1 LIQADQSGG
10 EEMEIRILERDGQKF
25 GEVISDDLHLRAAQ
39 DVLDIMATAS
49 YDGCQNIIIHER
61 NFDPD
66 FFDLKTRIAGEI
78 LQKFS
83 NYRMR
88 LAIVGAFDKFES
100 QSLRDFIVE
109 CNRGRTVFFVDD
121 INAAVAKLSQP

>member
-1 LIQADQSGG
+1 
-10 EEMEIRILERDGQKF
+10 MEIRIFERNGQTF
-25 GEVISDDLHLRAAQ
+25 GELVSDDLQLKEAQ
-39 DVLDIMATAS
+39 DILDIMATAS
-49 YDGCQNIIIHER
+49 YDGCQNLIIHEK

-88 LAIVGAFDKFES
+88 LAIVGSFDKYES

-121 INAAVAKLSQP
+121 IDAAVKKLSQA

>member
-1 LIQADQSGG
+1 MDIRIFEQSG
-10 EEMEIRILERDGQKF
+10 QNF
-25 GEVISDDLHLRAAQ
+25 GELVSEDLKLREAQ

-49 YDGCQNIIIHER
+49 YRGCQNIIIHEK
-61 NFDPD
+61 NFDPE

-83 NYRMR
+83 NYQMR
-88 LAIVGAFDKFES
+88 LAIVGSFGKYES

-109 CNRGRTVFFVDD
+109 CNRGRTIFFVDNIAD
-121 INAAVAKLSQP
+121 AVAKLAQP